1 MMNTPSDEEIQ
12 AMLAAL
18 NRTHEAYR
26 NGWNREA
33 QIAAKKGL
41 DNCKKWFRDHKIAY
55 HFVGGINER
64 YELDELS
71 MVEKDEDEE
80 GRF

>member
-1 MMNTPSDEEIQ
+1 MTSTPSDEEIQ
-12 AMLAAL
+12 TMLAAL

-55 HFVGGINER
+55 HFVGGMNER
-64 YELDELS
+64 YELDEPH
-71 MVEKDEDEE
+71 VAEKYEDAE
-80 GRF
+80 GEG